1 MILQPSDFQNGIS
14 YTTPVYCI
22 EFSSP
27 ISTRPALCSA
37 EVHPGLPFSWW
48 WAINPWPLI
57 GDSTWFTLQC
67 STALNQQ
74 PKSPPHSP
82 SAHTQRSLRSLGS
95 VTIATKVMG
104 SSRVYTGSGGQH
116 TGFQECNI
124 GMATKTMNM
133 EHKYC
138 EQTIKVNIRPLL
150 IFFFPFTIFRTFCK
164 FKGLE
169 GIVMTLKTCCHIY

>member
-1 MILQPSDFQNGIS
+1 MILQPSDFHNGIS
-14 YTTPVYCI
+14 YKTPVYCI

-27 ISTRPALCSA
+27 ISTETCTLQCQGPSWSA
-37 EVHPGLPFSWW
+37 ILMMMGHKPMTT
-48 WAINPWPLI
+48 
-57 GDSTWFTLQC
+57 DSTWFTLQC

-138 EQTIKVNIRPLL
+138 DQTIKVNIRPLL